1 MYICEYIHACTVI
14 QRKTHTYVW
23 EEVEMREGKRE
34 EKEENMAV
42 SQNMHQDLSL
52 MSFITLK
59 KTSSICRLRRKDDTG
74 GRRRQKHQGLT
85 VIRTPSDFT

>member
-1 MYICEYIHACTVI
+1 MHSHTEENTYICVGRGGNEGGG
-14 QRKTHTYVW
+14 
-23 EEVEMREGKRE
+23 ERERRRRRMS
-34 EKEENMAV
+34 MAV